1 MNRKSRKEKFLQVD
15 LYPVTCERL
24 SAGRSNLDLLEA
36 AIRGGAK
43 IIQLREKELP
53 TGDLYRMALA
63 FRKITAEAGMLLI
76 INDRV
81 DIALAVDADGVH
93 LGQEDLPLSAARR
106 IAPELLIGISTHSR
120 EEALKAQGE
129 GADYVNIGPIFP
141 TRTKEGVSR
150 FLGPEAIPGDRCGPR
165 DPLHRHGGDRRR
177 QHREGARAGGAPGG
191 RGDGRHHGRRYGR
204 GGCRPAGNDQKLQSS
219 LTAMM
224 IMAITSTI
232 RIIFSPRLTDILAAH
247 QPPVA
252 LPVARTSP
260 SGQSIFPVRR
270 TPPSRGWCR

>member
-1 MNRKSRKEKFLQVD
+1 MNRESRKEKFLQVD

-24 SAGRSNLDLLEA
+24 SAGRSNLDVLDA

-43 IIQLREKELP
+43 IIQLREKELS

-120 EEALKAQGE
+120 EEALQAQSE

-141 TRTKEGVSR
+141 TRTKEGVTR
-150 FLGPEAIPGDRCGPR
+150 FLGPEAIPGIAAGLEIPFTVM
-165 DPLHRHGGDRRR
+165 GGIGSANI
-177 QHREGARAGGAPGG
+177 EKVVAAGARRVAVVTAVTMADDMAGAVAAL
-191 RGDGRHHGRRYGR
+191 REAIR
-204 GGCRPAGNDQKLQSS
+204 SS
-219 LTAMM
+219 RA
-224 IMAITSTI
+224 
-232 RIIFSPRLTDILAAH
+232 
-247 QPPVA
+247 V
-252 LPVARTSP
+252 
-260 SGQSIFPVRR
+260 
-270 TPPSRGWCR
+270 

>member
-24 SAGRSNLDLLEA
+24 SAGRSNLDVLEA
-36 AIRGGAK
+36 VIRGGAK

-53 TGDLYRMALA
+53 DRDLYRMALA
-63 FRKITAEAGMLLI
+63 FRKITADAGMLFM

-150 FLGPEAIPGDRCGPR
+150 FLGPEAIPGTAAGLEIPFTVM
-165 DPLHRHGGDRRR
+165 GGIGGADIERVLA
-177 QHREGARAGGAPGG
+177 QGARRVAVVTAVTMADDIAGAVAAL
-191 RGDGRHHGRRYGR
+191 RE
-204 GGCRPAGNDQKLQSS
+204 
-219 LTAMM
+219 
-224 IMAITSTI
+224 TI
-232 RIIFSPRLTDILAAH
+232 RS
-247 QPPVA
+247 
-252 LPVARTSP
+252 
-260 SGQSIFPVRR
+260 
-270 TPPSRGWCR
+270 SRAV

>member
-1 MNRKSRKEKFLQVD
+1 MNRKLRKEKFLQVD

-53 TGDLYRMALA
+53 DRDLYRMALA
-63 FRKITAEAGMLLI
+63 FRKITADAGMLFM
-76 INDRV
+76 INDHV

-120 EEALKAQGE
+120 EEVLKAQDE

-150 FLGPEAIPGDRCGPR
+150 FLGPEAIPGSPRVSRAPAPSWGGSGEPTSRRCSPR
-165 DPLHRHGGDRRR
+165 G
-177 QHREGARAGGAPGG
+177 RAGW
-191 RGDGRHHGRRYGR
+191 R
-204 GGCRPAGNDQKLQSS
+204 
-219 LTAMM
+219 
-224 IMAITSTI
+224 
-232 RIIFSPRLTDILAAH
+232 
-247 QPPVA
+247 
-252 LPVARTSP
+252 
-260 SGQSIFPVRR
+260 
-270 TPPSRGWCR
+270 W